1 MKSNASPTRGN
12 TVLKTR
18 AEYKQQAKELVNGKL
33 VNIWIVLGAFI
44 VATSIISGIGSKA
57 GFLATVFSLVS
68 AVIMFGYMYASE
80 RLFIT
85 VVKGETID
93 YKTII
98 VEPFKSNQ
106 VRNLL
111 LGLVKNLYIGV
122 FMILLIVPGVI
133 KAYEFAMAHYLVIR
147 EPELEWKAALDKS
160 KKLMLGHKM
169 ELFMLDLS
177 YILWYILVIPL
188 IWFMPRNMA
197 ARTLM
202 YNEIY
207 EAANPA
213 PIAQ

>member
-1 MKSNASPTRGN
+1 M
-12 TVLKTR
+12 LKTR

-33 VNIWIVLGAFI
+33 LNIWIVIGAFG
-44 VATSIISGIGSKA
+44 VATSIITGIGSKA
-57 GFLATVFSLVS
+57 GILATLFSLVS
-68 AVIMFGYMYASE
+68 AVIMFGEMYAAE

-93 YKTII
+93 YKGII
-98 VEPFKSNQ
+98 LEPFKTNQ

-111 LGLVKNLYIGV
+111 LGLVKNLYIAV
-122 FMILLIVPGVI
+122 FSLLLIVPGVI
-133 KAYEFAMAHYLVIR
+133 KAYEFAMAHYLVVR

-160 KKLMLGHKM
+160 KKLMDGHKM
-169 ELFMLDLS
+169 ELFTLDLS
-177 YILWYILVIPL
+177 YLLWYILVIPL

-207 EAANPA
+207 EAASVA
-213 PIAQ
+213 K